1 MSLRVLHFW
10 WPFGLAID
18 SYWTSKRNAVM
29 AQLLWATACRYS
41 EIAQMIAPMT
51 RAQLVDLFNVEGI
64 WTGFTRTLPSLKPS
78 NAPFT
83 FIIEGG
89 VPTVLRAF

>member
-1 MSLRVLHFW
+1 
-10 WPFGLAID
+10 
-18 SYWTSKRNAVM
+18 M

-41 EIAQMIAPMT
+41 EITQMIAPMT

-64 WTGFTRTLPSLKPS
+64 WTGFKRTLPSLKPS

-83 FIIEGG
+83 LIIEGG